1 MIEIAGLVLH
11 DLAGRAVLDGV
22 SLSAGARERIG
33 IVGESGSG
41 KTTLAHALL
50 GSVRPGLRVVGGRVT
65 LAGRP
70 MLELGGQQLRA
81 ARRSTVSY
89 LPQDP
94 PASLTPTLRVERQ
107 IAEVA
112 VPGEEGDIGPH
123 LARVGLPTDR
133 AFRRRFPHQLSGG
146 QQQRL
151 ALARALAPEPAVLI
165 LDEPTTGLDALTQR
179 RILDQVDE
187 LVEERALTLLLI
199 THDLTA
205 AARLTDRLV
214 VMRAGAVVE
223 DTTLA
228 RALTSPSAAYTAE
241 LVRAVPVL
249 PTAAGRAGPP
259 ERPPGP
265 PGPPGSAEPVESV
278 GGAAGL
284 PAAAEGP
291 REERAAGGP
300 AAAPPPRPAA
310 VLAVRE
316 LHAGHGHGRRR
327 VTVASAGVSFE
338 VAAGECVALLGL
350 SGAGKTTVARCVSG
364 HHRPDSG
371 SIELDGRP
379 LPAGL
384 RARSVDQRRR
394 IQLIAQDATLSLNPR
409 RTVGSALIRPLRR
422 LHGMDRAQ
430 AGSEADRLLSL
441 VDLDPGLAG
450 RYPQQLSGGQR
461 QRVAIARALAARP
474 DVLLCDEITASLD
487 TRVQADVLA
496 LLNGLRAELGLAV
509 VFITHDLGV
518 LARVADRVLVLVDG
532 KICEQGPVAEV
543 LTDPRHEWTRSLVEA
558 APTLAVWRKPVEPV
572 NEMHTSAQT
581 RSG

>member
-1 MIEIAGLVLH
+1 MIEIAGLVLR
-11 DLAGRAVLDGV
+11 DQTGRPVLDGV
-22 SLSAGARERIG
+22 SLDVGARERIG

-50 GSVRPGLRVVGGRVT
+50 GSVRPGLRVTGGRVT
-65 LAGRP
+65 LAGRD
-70 MLELGGQQLRA
+70 MLALAGPELRA
-81 ARRSTVSY
+81 VRRRTVSY

-94 PASLTPTLRVERQ
+94 PAHLTPTLRVERQ

-112 VPGEEGDIGPH
+112 VPGEEHDVGRH

-151 ALARALAPEPAVLI
+151 ALARALAPEPSVLI

-187 LVEERALTLLLI
+187 LAQERGLTLLLI

-214 VMRAGAVVE
+214 VMRAGEVVE
-223 DTTLA
+223 DTGLA
-228 RALTSPSAAYTAE
+228 QALTAPSAAYTAE
-241 LVRAVPVL
+241 LLRAVPVL
-249 PTAAGRAGPP
+249 PTAGRPVPAVTPAVP
-259 ERPPGP
+259 AALAEPAT
-265 PGPPGSAEPVESV
+265 SAEP
-278 GGAAGL
+278 AGS
-284 PAAAEGP
+284 
-291 REERAAGGP
+291 
-300 AAAPPPRPAA
+300 PRPAA
-310 VLAVRE
+310 VLAVRD
-316 LHAGHGHGRRR
+316 LYAGHGRGRRR
-327 VTVASAGVSFE
+327 SAVASAGVSFE

-364 HHRPDSG
+364 HHRPDRG
-371 SIELDGRP
+371 SIELDGRA

-394 IQLIAQDATLSLNPR
+394 IQLIAQDASMSLNPR
-409 RTVGSALIRPLRR
+409 RTVGAALIRPLRR
-422 LHGMDRAQ
+422 LHGLDRAR
-430 AGSEADRLLSL
+430 AGAEAARLLTL
-441 VDLDPGLAG
+441 VDLDPELAT

-461 QRVAIARALAARP
+461 QRVAIARALTARP

-496 LLNGLRAELGLAV
+496 LLNDLRARLGLAV

-532 KICEQGPVAEV
+532 EICEQGPVLDV
-543 LTDPRHEWTRSLVEA
+543 LTDPQHPWTRSLVEA
-558 APTLAVWRKPVEPV
+558 APTLSVWRKSAEPV
-572 NEMHTSAQT
+572 IEVHTSAQT
-581 RSG
+581 GPG